1 MVIHSVKPTASFN
14 PENFGWFGRRSFPF
28 RIGFISA
35 KHSGLED
42 CCGRFREGKIYGLES
57 VYLSIIVSTVVKS
70 LSSDHGFCIQSNLTM
85 AILLME
91 EIQLTSRYG
100 KYPIIYKVLY
110 IPGGAGFLPSTV
122 STTKGGVDW
131 TRIKCKSEA
140 PQPSKTALS
149 PQLGFYVL

>member
-1 MVIHSVKPTASFN
+1 MVIHSVEPTASFI
-14 PENFGWFGRRSFPF
+14 P
-28 RIGFISA
+28 
-35 KHSGLED
+35 KTLDGLED
-42 CCGRFREGKIYGLES
+42 DPFLSALGPCRPNIQGSTCCGRFREGKIYGSES

-91 EIQLTSRYG
+91 EMCTSRYG

-122 STTKGGVDW
+122 STTKGGVD
-131 TRIKCKSEA
+131 
-140 PQPSKTALS
+140 
-149 PQLGFYVL
+149 